1 MNSSAPDSSPSMR
14 TLGVFDVVSIIVGI
28 IVGSGIFMIPAWVA
42 GLMGSPGLIMLAW
55 FLGGLLSLAG
65 ALCYA
70 ELASTYPREGGDYYF
85 LNRAYGSWAGFLYAW
100 GRLLVIHTGNIACM
114 SYIAGTYA
122 ARLFPFPHA
131 DNILTLS
138 AIIILTTINCLGVR
152 EGKWTQNILAAAQTI
167 GLFGVVIVG
176 FLVSAPSPEPPM
188 PGGFSLESLLMALIF
203 VQFCFGGWS
212 DCAFVA
218 SEVKEPEKNI
228 LRSLVIGTLLVTV
241 VYLLVNG
248 AILHALGVQLMA
260 ASKTAIA
267 DVLSLGFGKAG
278 TVLVCLLAMTVALS
292 SANGMILTGGRIF
305 HAFGEDHALFRIL
318 GTRNRRFHTPAAAM
332 IAQGVIASILAL
344 SGRFEDLVTYTA
356 SAHWLFMTAI
366 GAALFLFRRREPDIE
381 RPYRTSFYPLT
392 PLVYIASCLLL
403 LFGALNYARS
413 SALLGFLIVLSGLP
427 AYALSQR
434 REKIR
439 SPNAVDVRKK

>member
-1 MNSSAPDSSPSMR
+1 MNTSNSSFSSSLR

-42 GLMGSPGLIMLAW
+42 GLMGSPGMIMLAW
-55 FLGGLLSLAG
+55 LLGGLLSLAG

-70 ELASTYPREGGDYYF
+70 ELGSTYPREGGDYFF
-85 LNRAYGSWAGFLYAW
+85 LNHAYGSWAGFLYAW

-131 DNILTLS
+131 DKILTLS
-138 AIIILTTINCLGVR
+138 AIVILTFVNCLGVR
-152 EGKWTQNILAAAQTI
+152 EGKWAQNILAAAQTI
-167 GLFGVVIVG
+167 ALFGVAMVG
-176 FLVSAPSPEPPM
+176 FLVSTPSPEPPM
-188 PGGFSLESLLMALIF
+188 PGGFSVESLLMALIF

-218 SEVKEPEKNI
+218 SEVKEPGKNI

-241 VYLLVNG
+241 VYLLING
-248 AILHALGVQLMA
+248 AILHALGTQLMA

-278 TVLVCLLAMTVALS
+278 EVLVCLLAMNVALS

-305 HAFGEDHALFRIL
+305 HAFGEDHALFRKL
-318 GTRNRRFHTPAAAM
+318 GTLSLRFQTPAAAL
-332 IAQGVIASILAL
+332 IAQGVISAILTL

-356 SAHWLFMTAI
+356 SAHWLFMTAV
-366 GAALFLFRRREPDIE
+366 GTALFVFRRREPDVE
-381 RPYRTSFYPLT
+381 RPYRVSFYPLT

-403 LFGALNYARS
+403 LYGALNYARS

-427 AYALSQR
+427 AYCLSR
-434 REKIR
+434 WREKQR
-439 SPNAVDVRKK
+439 YAGQ